1 MTKARFIHRE
11 DMRNLKLPLLSEFQ
25 ALQKQEWKVKAEM
38 AVNGWQLKVCSKTK
52 LSYKYIFLLTFF

>member
-11 DMRNLKLPLLSEFQ
+11 DMRKLPLLSDFQ

-38 AVNGWQLKVCSKTK
+38 SVNG
-52 LSYKYIFLLTFF
+52 

>member
-11 DMRNLKLPLLSEFQ
+11 DMRNLKLPLLSDFQ

-38 AVNGWQLKVCSKTK
+38 SVNG
-52 LSYKYIFLLTFF
+52 